1 MIPNVPKQPSTPC
14 PLMNCIYIYMYENHF
29 LTVFL
34 DFSTTNRLAI
44 VSLIFQWHVHKHLTV
59 AICETFWEALSP
71 TGVALGRCS
80 EVGAEFQD
88 LKYIEYRVRKGMAV
102 CLCGWWVDSQA
113 ALKLSILGKR
123 GKVSNRARN
132 FGFYVAMI
140 SSRYGKACCH
150 ILSKTLQKAA
160 IRRHPG
166 HAWRTHTHRSQV
178 CCRQVRGWRALRGN
192 LFGAQVPAQMPL
204 EPLDVTVCD

>member
-1 MIPNVPKQPSTPC
+1 MRKITAEMIPNVPKQPSTPC
-14 PLMNCIYIYMYENHF
+14 PLINCIYIYENHF

-34 DFSTTNRLAI
+34 GFSTTNRLAI
-44 VSLIFQWHVHKHLTV
+44 VSLSIQWHVHKHLTV

-123 GKVSNRARN
+123 GKASNRARN
-132 FGFYVAMI
+132 FAF
-140 SSRYGKACCH
+140 SPH
-150 ILSKTLQKAA
+150 
-160 IRRHPG
+160 
-166 HAWRTHTHRSQV
+166 
-178 CCRQVRGWRALRGN
+178 
-192 LFGAQVPAQMPL
+192 
-204 EPLDVTVCD
+204 

>member
-1 MIPNVPKQPSTPC
+1 MCQNSLPHHVP
-14 PLMNCIYIYMYENHF
+14 LLIVYIYIYENHF

-34 DFSTTNRLAI
+34 GFSTTNRLAI

-132 FGFYVAMI
+132 FVFYVAMI
-140 SSRYGKACCH
+140 SSRYGKTCCH
-150 ILSKTLQKAA
+150 ILSKTLQKTA

-166 HAWRTHTHRSQV
+166 HA
-178 CCRQVRGWRALRGN
+178 
-192 LFGAQVPAQMPL
+192 
-204 EPLDVTVCD
+204 